1 MEQTNSILEQYNAS
15 VQAYED
21 KFTGIDDFAKRFG
34 LTDFRL
40 GLNRLKQGVVKVSN
54 TQGTVNKIY
63 LFSSIILKRRF
74 KKFLIKNI
82 SILDFIILLV
92 FCCMESNAEI

>member
-1 MEQTNSILEQYNAS
+1 MDQTNIILEQYNTS

-21 KFTGIDDFAKRFG
+21 KFTGVDDFAKRYG

-54 TQGTVNKIY
+54 TQGTVKI
-63 LFSSIILKRRF
+63 
-74 KKFLIKNI
+74 N
-82 SILDFIILLV
+82 
-92 FCCMESNAEI
+92 

>member
-1 MEQTNSILEQYNAS
+1 MDQTNSILEQYNTS

-21 KFTGIDDFAKRFG
+21 KFTGVDDFAKKYG

-54 TQGTVNKIY
+54 TQGTV
-63 LFSSIILKRRF
+63 R
-74 KKFLIKNI
+74 IKY
-82 SILDFIILLV
+82 F
-92 FCCMESNAEI
+92 

>member
-1 MEQTNSILEQYNAS
+1 MEQTNSILEQYNTS

-21 KFTGIDDFAKRFG
+21 KFTGIDSFAQKYG

-54 TQGTVNKIY
+54 TQGTVNKFY
-63 LFSSIILKRRF
+63 LFSTMF
-74 KKFLIKNI
+74 
-82 SILDFIILLV
+82 
-92 FCCMESNAEI
+92 

>member
-1 MEQTNSILEQYNAS
+1 MEQTNSILEQYNTW

-21 KFTGIDDFAKRFG
+21 KIIGINDFAKRYE
-34 LTDFRL
+34 LMDFRL
-40 GLNRLKQGVVKVSN
+40 GLNRLKQWVLQVSN
-54 TQGTVNKIY
+54 IQGTVNKIY

>member
-1 MEQTNSILEQYNAS
+1 MDQTNSILEQYNTS

-21 KFTGIDDFAKRFG
+21 KFNGIDEFAKRYG

-54 TQGTVNKIY
+54 TQGTVIF
-63 LFSSIILKRRF
+63 LFLPFFYFS
-74 KKFLIKNI
+74 FLLYGI
-82 SILDFIILLV
+82 
-92 FCCMESNAEI
+92 